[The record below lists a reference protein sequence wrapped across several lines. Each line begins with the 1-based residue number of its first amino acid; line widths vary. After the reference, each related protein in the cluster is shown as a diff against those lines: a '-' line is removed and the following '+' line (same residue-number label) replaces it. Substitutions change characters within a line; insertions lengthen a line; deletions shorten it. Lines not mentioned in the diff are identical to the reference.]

1 MARRQAP
8 GANKLTTSNP
18 KTLQNPDQ
26 EITVGAGEK
35 RGGLASEH
43 GASNDVNNAKLDCQ
57 AGRPRP
63 LAVPQVALFLH

>member
-18 KTLQNPDQ
+18 KTLQNP
-26 EITVGAGEK
+26 VGAGEK